1 MNLVNIVILHLS
13 LNKSV
18 LKNSIIFAEVED
30 WNIEDIV
37 LRENEILINKPF
49 NSLIGANNSQI
60 VEDEYG
66 FKYRK
71 AYTTQKEKDA
81 IFWKCSK
88 INRLNCKCQIK
99 TKGGIIVLQ
108 RYQHNHDA
116 EVYQEFLYK

>member
-1 MNLVNIVILHLS
+1 M
-13 LNKSV
+13 
-18 LKNSIIFAEVED
+18 KNSIIFAEVED
-30 WNIEDIV
+30 WNIEDVV

-81 IFWKCSK
+81 IFWKSL
-88 INRLNCKCQIK
+88 ISNNHFLLDLNYSM
-99 TKGGIIVLQ
+99 T
-108 RYQHNHDA
+108 
-116 EVYQEFLYK
+116 

>member
-1 MNLVNIVILHLS
+1 M
-13 LNKSV
+13 
-18 LKNSIIFAEVED
+18 KNSIIFAEVED
-30 WNIEDIV
+30 WNIEDVV

-49 NSLIGANNSQI
+49 TALIGANNSQI

-88 INRLNCKCQIK
+88 INRLNCKCVIVTRAAKIK
-99 TKGGIIVLQ
+99 
-108 RYQHNHDA
+108 A
-116 EVYQEFLYK
+116 F